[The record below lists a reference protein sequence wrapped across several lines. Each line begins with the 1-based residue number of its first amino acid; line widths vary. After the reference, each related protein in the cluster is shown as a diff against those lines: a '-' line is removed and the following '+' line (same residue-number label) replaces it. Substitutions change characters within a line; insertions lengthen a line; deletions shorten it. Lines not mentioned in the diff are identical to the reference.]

1 MLKKIVKY
9 FSGAKFPEKRLPT
22 QDNENIFERKCYDLQ
37 GDLSVVTIENLM
49 QLMSHAGLSGEL
61 RLIASQNSA
70 CFIIDE
76 GTLVFGYLKSNSFRI
91 GERLL
96 QKEYIT
102 MENLNECLQTYKDQS
117 AKPKFG
123 TLLIEKGFLSN
134 SDLEETIKEQVRDI
148 FFEVLSWKEGTFAF
162 CASECTSNEDV
173 RLEERI
179 DHLIITGI
187 IQMENKA

>member
-9 FSGAKFPEKRLPT
+9 FSGAKLPEKRLPT
-22 QDNENIFERKCYDLQ
+22 QDNEIFSERKCYDLQ

-61 RLIASQNSA
+61 RLFASQNSA

-96 QKEYIT
+96 QKKFIT

-187 IQMENKA
+187 IQMENKV